1 MCGGDLKAMSLL
13 SHKVIIPRGLLYLS
27 KVLCCFESL
36 RIMHDLEIQTLC
48 KLMFYGASICIVY
61 PEYLS
66 QWDRKYLLTAFVC
79 ICVLLTVVDHPG
91 IWGHRT
97 DVGIRDLGRCSNV
110 CWNKSSHNWGQ
121 RTLAIMWHHS

>member
-48 KLMFYGASICIVY
+48 KLMLFYGASICRFTQNI
-61 PEYLS
+61 YLS
-66 QWDRKYLLTAFVC
+66 
-79 ICVLLTVVDHPG
+79 G
-91 IWGHRT
+91 IGNT
-97 DVGIRDLGRCSNV
+97 F
-110 CWNKSSHNWGQ
+110 
-121 RTLAIMWHHS
+121 